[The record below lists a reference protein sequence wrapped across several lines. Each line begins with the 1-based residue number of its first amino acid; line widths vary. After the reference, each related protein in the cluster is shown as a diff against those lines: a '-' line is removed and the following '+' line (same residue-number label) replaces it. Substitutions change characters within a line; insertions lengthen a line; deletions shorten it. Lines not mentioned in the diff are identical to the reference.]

1 MAQVK
6 ETTGAPAVARQGPPT
21 EVARPSWVRRVA
33 TSDWTLRLATFVV
46 FIGVWEW
53 YGRSTN
59 TVTFSSASRT
69 WDALYE
75 LATSGKLW
83 DAWRSDFGIMFTA
96 LSLAAVLGIT
106 LGFLLG
112 RFSTPDKF
120 FEPILSALFMTPKV
134 ALLPIIALWMGFQ
147 FNAKVLLV
155 VLFSFFEIFFSV
167 RNGVKVTDAE
177 YIDVARAYMIPE
189 GMMLRKVIAPASLPY
204 VITGLR
210 LGLLQ
215 GMDGLVLV
223 GFFLENNGIGGLI
236 SRESSEFKM
245 HTTFAAMISVMFFGV
260 AVNSALRFLERRIAP
275 WNVKGAT

>member
-6 ETTGAPAVARQGPPT
+6 ETPGAPAVARLG
-21 EVARPSWVRRVA
+21 WVRRVA

-112 RFSTPDKF
+112 RFSTPDQF
-120 FEPILSALFMTPKV
+120 FEPIFNSLFMTPKV

-155 VLFSFFEIFFSV
+155 ILFSFFEIFFSV

-215 GMDGLVLV
+215 GMVGLVLV

-236 SRESSEFKM
+236 SRETSEFKM

>member
-6 ETTGAPAVARQGPPT
+6 ETTGAVARQGPPT
-21 EVARPSWVRRVA
+21 EVAQLGWVRRVA

-112 RFSTPDKF
+112 RFSTPDQF
-120 FEPILSALFMTPKV
+120 FEPIFSSLFMTPKV

-155 VLFSFFEIFFSV
+155 ILFSFFEIFFSV

-215 GMDGLVLV
+215 GMVGLVLV

-236 SRESSEFKM
+236 SRETSEFKM

-260 AVNSALRFLERRIAP
+260 SVNSALRFLERRIAP

>member
-6 ETTGAPAVARQGPPT
+6 ETAGVVARQGPPT
-21 EVARPSWVRRVA
+21 EVAWPGWVRRVA

-75 LATSGKLW
+75 LTTSGKLW

-96 LSLAAVLGIT
+96 LSLAAVLGVT

-112 RFSTPDKF
+112 RFSTLDKF
-120 FEPILSALFMTPKV
+120 FEPIFNSLFMTPKV

-177 YIDVARAYMIPE
+177 YINVARAYMIPE

-215 GMDGLVLV
+215 GMVGLVLV

-260 AVNSALRFLERRIAP
+260 AVNSSLRFLERRIAP
-275 WNVKGAT
+275 WKVKGAT